1 MNAELVDL
9 IKEQV
14 KQEILSNLNVYVSAE
29 AIDAFNNTKVV
40 VTITYAGQKVC
51 DDDATILT
59 Y

>member
-1 MNAELVDL
+1 MNTELIDL

-14 KQEILSNLNVYVSAE
+14 KQEILSNLNVYVSTE
-29 AIDAFNNTKVV
+29 PHGSNNTKVV

-59 Y
+59 I

>member
-1 MNAELVDL
+1 MNAELIDL

-14 KQEILSNLNVYVSAE
+14 KQEILSNLSVYVSTE
-29 AIDAFNNTKVV
+29 PHGKVV

-59 Y
+59 I